1 MPPDDVA
8 NRHRTDVLIIGS
20 GAAGLATALHL
31 ADTTRVTVVSKD
43 AVRGGAT
50 NRAQGGVAA
59 VTNPEDS
66 FEAHIGDT
74 VGAGVDL
81 CDPEVV
87 RFTVTRAPAAI
98 DHVVGLGL
106 DFDRQGDALH
116 LTREG
121 GHSHRRVLH
130 VADATGAAI
139 ARTLTRRA
147 AEHPNIDILSGRVA
161 IDIVTAR
168 KLGQSPNRVVGA
180 YVYDNRTDAVE
191 VFEARFVVLA
201 TGGASKV
208 YVYTSNPAGAT
219 GDGIAMAWRAGC
231 RVANMEFNQFH
242 PTCLYHPEAAREP
255 GKGSF
260 LISEAVRGEGGRLL
274 LQDGSRFMDRF
285 DPRGELASRDI
296 VARAI
301 DHEMKRL
308 GAQCVYL
315 DISAKSADFIETHFP
330 TILSRC
336 LDLGIDMRREPIP
349 VVPAAHYTCGGVV
362 VDLASRTDVPG
373 LYAIGETAYTG
384 LHGANRLASNSL
396 LECLV
401 FAQAAAGDIGRRLG
415 AEAPAPSAPP
425 DWDESRVSDSDEQV
439 VLAHNWTELRR
450 FMWDYVGIVRTN
462 KRLERAQRRIDLL
475 RREIHDYYAR
485 HRLSADLIE
494 LRNLVHVA
502 ELIVRSAAM
511 RKESRGLHY
520 TLDYPARAAKATPS
534 ILYPAADPLDVIQPL
549 AAPPRRARRS
559 AAKTAAS

>member
-1 MPPDDVA
+1 M
-8 NRHRTDVLIIGS
+8 LIIGS

-31 ADTTRVTVVSKD
+31 ADTTRVTVVAKD
-43 AVRGGAT
+43 AVQGGAT
-50 NRAQGGVAA
+50 NWAQGGVAA
-59 VTNPEDS
+59 VTNPDDS
-66 FEAHIGDT
+66 FESHIADT
-74 VGAGVDL
+74 MAAGAGL
-81 CDPEVV
+81 CESEVV
-87 RFTVTRAPAAI
+87 RFTVTRAPDAI
-98 DHVVGLGL
+98 EHVVGLGL
-106 DFDRQGDALH
+106 SFDRHGDALH

-139 ARTLTRRA
+139 ARTLSMRA
-147 AEHPNIDILSGRVA
+147 LNHPNIDIVSGRVA
-161 IDIVTAR
+161 IDVITTR
-168 KLGQSPNRVVGA
+168 KLGLTPNRVVGA
-180 YVYDNRTDAVE
+180 YVYDVQADAVE
-191 VFEARFVVLA
+191 VFEAPYVVLA

-208 YVYTSNPAGAT
+208 YVYTSNPDGAT

-242 PTCLYHPEAAREP
+242 PTCLYDPGAAPQTGR
-255 GKGSF
+255 GSF
-260 LISEAVRGEGGRLL
+260 LISEAVRGEGGKLL
-274 LQDGSRFMDRF
+274 LPDGSRFADRF

-308 GAQCVYL
+308 GTACVYL
-315 DISAKSADFIETHFP
+315 DISHKGCEFIEAHFP
-330 TILSRC
+330 NILSRC

-362 VDLASRTDVPG
+362 VDLASRTDIPG
-373 LYAIGETAYTG
+373 LYAVGETAYTG

-401 FAQAAAGDIGRRLG
+401 FASAAAEDIRRRRV
-415 AEAPAPSAPP
+415 AKPRPQPAMP

-462 KRLERAQRRIDLL
+462 KRLERAKHRIDLL
-475 RREIHDYYAR
+475 RQEIHDYYAR

-502 ELIVRSAAM
+502 ELIVRAAVM

-520 TLDYPARAAKATPS
+520 TLDYPRPASRPRPS
-534 ILYPAADPLDVIQPL
+534 VLYPAADPLDVIQPI
-549 AAPPRRARRS
+549 AAPPRRARRNL
-559 AAKTAAS
+559 ANTAAS